1 MSSRASMTSSSSAGA
16 LREDDAGTNT
26 GALALAVLPERLRA
40 TLGGAAARA
49 AAVMVADAEA
59 ERYPPPAAATPL
71 ADRLATA
78 AGRATTV
85 AGASEPAMPTASAV
99 AERLMPDACPGAAA
113 SIVAREG
120 TAAAPEDAAASSRS
134 PASESAPL
142 PSPSPSMLPVCWTD
156 GVISAPPSSDVVELR
171 SSSGAEGGSVA
182 ASEAGA
188 AAAAGDALAVP
199 PVEPVS
205 AGAAAGTGAAIAAD
219 WWPAG
224 GPSKPGCGF
233 GGGSADGTN
242 PPCPTERALLPKLPA
257 GAEPFGPCAAV
268 AAIAASES
276 ILTGSCSG
284 TPVAVV
290 RYPNPPKFPK
300 SQIEPPGAGATA
312 VVAAGAAS
320 PAAFA
325 AEIELEPACPPGGC
339 CLESVLLAAPLV
351 NIDDALLR
359 EIAPASARLPWPW
372 PF

>member
-1 MSSRASMTSSSSAGA
+1 MSSSASMTSSSSAGA

-26 GALALAVLPERLRA
+26 GALALAALPERLRA
-40 TLGGAAARA
+40 TLGGAAAREATVVA
-49 AAVMVADAEA
+49 AGAEA
-59 ERYPPPAAATPL
+59 ERLPPPAAATPL
-71 ADRLATA
+71 AARLATA

-113 SIVAREG
+113 SMFASEG

-182 ASEAGA
+182 ESEAGA
-188 AAAAGDALAVP
+188 AAAADDALAAAC
-199 PVEPVS
+199 VEPLCAGATAG
-205 AGAAAGTGAAIAAD
+205 AGAAVAAD

-233 GGGSADGTN
+233 GGGSADGTK
-242 PPCPTERALLPKLPA
+242 PPCPTERALLPRLPA
-257 GAEPFGPCAAV
+257 CAKPFGPCAA
-268 AAIAASES
+268 AAPIAAASES

-300 SQIEPPGAGATA
+300 SQMEPPGAGATA
-312 VVAAGAAS
+312 VAAAGAAS

-325 AEIELEPACPPGGC
+325 AELELELEPARPPCGC
-339 CLESVLLAAPLV
+339 CLERVLLAAPMV

-359 EIAPASARLPWPW
+359 EIAPASGRLPWP
-372 PF
+372 